1 MGFND
6 VDKQHVQHTF
16 FPIEKNCE
24 NGLEKTGGLKK
35 KNNVADEEPLP
46 DLLGSL
52 HSVAGRIPDLRRR
65 PGVDFIIKL
74 KRQRPQ
80 HQQTNTAAAAAAAGA
95 VQGSLPASVHQSC
108 HLVGYLGFGCP
119 HI

>member
-1 MGFND
+1 M
-6 VDKQHVQHTF
+6 DKQHVQPTF
-16 FPIEKNCE
+16 CPIEKNCE
-24 NGLEKTGGLKK
+24 NELEKTGGVKK
-35 KNNVADEEPLP
+35 ESNVADEGPLP

-52 HSVAGRIPDLRRR
+52 HSIAGRIPDLRRR
-65 PGVDFIIKL
+65 PGVDFVIKL

-80 HQQTNTAAAAAAAGA
+80 HQQTNTAAAAAAGA

-108 HLVGYLGFGCP
+108 HLVGGLGFGCP